1 MQALTLPAARGWQW
15 IAGGFRLFRSNAPL
29 TTFVV
34 CGYVFALLA
43 IDVIPWIG
51 PIAAS
56 MCVPALSVV
65 VMNGCRAIER
75 RQALNAAVLST
86 GLRANARAMVTL
98 GGFYLAGTLAVF
110 AILALPGDGALLRA
124 LHGAPAEDMELLR
137 PQFALALQVAGA
149 VMVPFVMAFWF
160 APMLAAWNGCG
171 PIKSLFFSFVACWR
185 NWRAF
190 LVYGLGV
197 GALSVAVPAA
207 MLAATAAV
215 SVAAARFLAGLL
227 TVPLLFVFLPT
238 IFASFYVS
246 YREVFFEPAAD
257 DAQR

>member
-15 IAGGFRLFRSNAPL
+15 IAGGFRLFRANAPL

-34 CGYVFALLA
+34 FGYLFALLA
-43 IDVIPWIG
+43 IDVIPSIG
-51 PIAAS
+51 PLVAS

-75 RQALNAAVLST
+75 KQAFSVAVLAS
-86 GLRANARAMVTL
+86 GVRAAAPSMVTL
-98 GGFYLAGTLAVF
+98 GGFYLAGTLVVF

-124 LHGAPAEDMELLR
+124 LREAPAENTELLR
-137 PQFALALQVAGA
+137 SQFALALQVAAA
-149 VMVPFVMAFWF
+149 VLVPFEMAFWF

-171 PIKSLFFSFVACWR
+171 PVKALFFSFVACWR
-185 NWRAF
+185 NWRPF
-190 LVYGLGV
+190 LVYALGV

-207 MLAATAAV
+207 LLAATAAI
-215 SVAAARFLAGLL
+215 SLAAARFLAGLL

-238 IFASFYVS
+238 MFASFYVS
-246 YREVFFEPAAD
+246 YREVFVEPATD